1 MYEVIGFK
9 PISYNRKSDG
19 KHIEGMEVY
28 LTAEPEDDR
37 VVGKEAMAVYLNGE
51 RSCYRPQIGDVV
63 RLCYNRY
70 GRVDDL
76 LPL

>member
-1 MYEVIGFK
+1 MFEVVGFK
-9 PISYNRKSDG
+9 SISYNRKSDG

-28 LTAEPEDDR
+28 LTSDPEDDR
-37 VVGKEAMAVYLNGE
+37 VIGKEAMAVYLNKE
-51 RSCYRPQIGDVV
+51 RSCYSPKIGDVV